1 MRLSIAH
8 LTLPAILMVGAV
20 ADAQV
25 VEVGDVP
32 TYSFEQAY
40 NTMGSSK
47 ASDFLG
53 KPILVDFWGTR

>member
-1 MRLSIAH
+1 MI
-8 LTLPAILMVGAV
+8 GDV

>member
-1 MRLSIAH
+1 MKKSIAL
-8 LTLPAILMVGAV
+8 LTLPAILAIGAT

-25 VEVGDVP
+25 VNVGDVP
-32 TYSFEQAY
+32 TYSLEKAF

>member
-1 MRLSIAH
+1 MRLNIAH
-8 LTLPAILMVGAV
+8 LALPAILMVGAV

-32 TYSFEQAY
+32 NYAFEQAY
-40 NTMGSSK
+40 NTMGSTK

-53 KPILVDFWGTR
+53 KPVFVEFWGTR